1 MIRVQKQL
9 RVFNLIRCGSPCED
23 TGIRNR
29 LPAGARRT
37 GLIFVAALAF
47 LGPGCES
54 SEQRKPVYPVRG
66 RVLFDGKPTP
76 HALVVFH
83 PLGTEDK
90 DAVRPRGQVGP
101 DGFFTLTTYEPGDGA
116 PAGDYQVTVELWLSS
131 GKGDEGPT
139 SRLPARY
146 KNPKTSGLTARLDAG
161 AVELQ
166 PFQLKR

>member
-1 MIRVQKQL
+1 MNRPSSQ
-9 RVFNLIRCGSPCED
+9 RPCVCPGE
-23 TGIRNR
+23 R
-29 LPAGARRT
+29 ASRRKRWAVRPLVT
-37 GLIFVAALAF
+37 GLLLLAATAF
-47 LGPGCES
+47 LAAGCSNKET
-54 SEQRKPVYPVRG
+54 RKPVFPVHG

-76 HALVVFH
+76 HALVLFH

-101 DGFFTLTTYEPGDGA
+101 DGTFTLTTYESGDGA
-116 PAGDYQVTVELWLSS
+116 PAGDYRVTVELWLSA

-146 KNPKTSGLTARLDAG
+146 GNPKTSGLTATVDAG
-161 AVELQ
+161 PTELQ